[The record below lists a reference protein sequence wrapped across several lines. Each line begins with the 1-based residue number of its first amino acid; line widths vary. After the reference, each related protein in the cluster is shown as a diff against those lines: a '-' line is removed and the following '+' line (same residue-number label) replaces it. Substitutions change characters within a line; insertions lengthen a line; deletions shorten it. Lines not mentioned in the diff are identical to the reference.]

1 MTIQFYQQK
10 IQPKSKKINIC
21 FFEEAKN
28 FNIIKKKKINLQMLD
43 VGQIVKIKTVKIKE
57 NLTNW

>member
-43 VGQIVKIKTVKIKE
+43 VGQIVKRKTVKIK
-57 NLTNW
+57 